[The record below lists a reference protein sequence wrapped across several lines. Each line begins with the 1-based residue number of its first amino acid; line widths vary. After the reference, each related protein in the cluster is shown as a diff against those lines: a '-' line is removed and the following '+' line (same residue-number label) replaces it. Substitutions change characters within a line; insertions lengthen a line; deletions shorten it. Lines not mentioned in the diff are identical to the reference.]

1 MENSVLTP
9 VPIEKIRADLSDAY
23 NKIYQL
29 EEKIKDIRDHRLN
42 RDISIKVIS
51 FLIGLNIGIWSLIF
65 KSYIF

>member
-1 MENSVLTP
+1 MKNSVLTP

-29 EEKIKDIRDHRLN
+29 EEKIKDIKDHRLN

-51 FLIGLNIGIWSLIF
+51 FLIGLNIGIWGLIF